1 MGDQVS
7 SLRTA
12 SGSSGFSRK
21 RLIFGLKAA
30 VFIVS
35 LWPVTEILIAFLM
48 SNTGFFGANP
58 AELILHRTGDWA
70 LYFLL
75 ITLAI
80 SPLRRMTRLNDLIK
94 FRRMAGLFAFFY
106 ATLHLVS
113 YIAFD
118 RFFYLDEI
126 FRDILRRPFIFV
138 GIAAFILLVPLA
150 VTSTKG
156 WVQRLGGHRWN
167 LLHRTV
173 YIIAILGVVHYW
185 WLVKRDILWPAIFAG
200 ILFLL
205 LMYRLLPKKRFRG

>member
-30 VFIVS
+30 AFIVS
-35 LWPVTEILIAFLM
+35 LWPVTEILIAFLT

-126 FRDILRRPFIFV
+126 LRDILRRPFIFV

-173 YIIAILGVVHYW
+173 YIITILGVVHYW

>member
-21 RLIFGLKAA
+21 RLIFVLKAA

-48 SNTGFFGANP
+48 SNTRFFGANP
-58 AELILHRTGDWA
+58 AEVILHRTGDWA

-126 FRDILRRPFIFV
+126 LRDILRRPFIFV

-185 WLVKRDILWPAIFAG
+185 WLVKRDILWPAIFGG

>member
-21 RLIFGLKAA
+21 RLIFVLKAA

-35 LWPVTEILIAFLM
+35 LWPVTEILIAFLT

-126 FRDILRRPFIFV
+126 LRDILRRPFIFV

>member
-21 RLIFGLKAA
+21 RLIFVLKAA

-48 SNTGFFGANP
+48 SNTRFFGANP

-126 FRDILRRPFIFV
+126 LRDILRRPFIFV

>member
-48 SNTGFFGANP
+48 SNTRFFGANP

-126 FRDILRRPFIFV
+126 LRDILRRPFIFV

-156 WVQRLGGHRWN
+156 WVQRLGGHRWT
-167 LLHRTV
+167 LLHRSV

-185 WLVKRDILWPAIFAG
+185 WLVKRDILWPLIYAG
-200 ILFLL
+200 ILILL
-205 LMYRLLPKKRFRG
+205 LGYRLLPKKRFRG

>member
-1 MGDQVS
+1 MGDPVS
-7 SLRTA
+7 GIRSV
-12 SGSSGFSRK
+12 SGSSGFDRK
-21 RLIFGLKAA
+21 RLVFGLKTV
-30 VFIVS
+30 VFILS
-35 LWPVTEILIAFLM
+35 LWPVAEMIIAF
-48 SNTGFFGANP
+48 STGNTRFFGANP
-58 AELILHRTGDWA
+58 AEVILHRTGDWA

-126 FRDILRRPFIFV
+126 LRDILRRPFIFV

-185 WLVKRDILWPAIFAG
+185 WLVKRDILWPLIYAG
-200 ILFLL
+200 ILILL
-205 LMYRLLPKKRFRG
+205 LGYRLLPKKRFRG

>member
-21 RLIFGLKAA
+21 RLIFVLKAA

-48 SNTGFFGANP
+48 SNTRFFGANP
-58 AELILHRTGDWA
+58 AEVILHRTGDWA

-126 FRDILRRPFIFV
+126 LRDILRRPFIFV